1 MTKYTYI
8 TENIYNIWN
17 FFTFM
22 FLDHKNDH
30 LHLHNVQWHLYF
42 TFLIFF
48 TLLQSQNKYTPLPN
62 TTIKKKVVL
71 QFKPETFPQWRGINM
86 YIAYNSDVKHCS

>member
-48 TLLQSQNKYTPLPN
+48 TSLQSQNKYTPLPSITN
-62 TTIKKKVVL
+62 NKKEMFL
-71 QFKPETFPQWRGINM
+71 QVKPEMFPQWGGINK
-86 YIAYNSDVKHCS
+86 YSL